1 MPVYR
6 NHLPQLDT
14 ETFLTDGGIETT
26 LIFDEGLD
34 LPEFAAFPLLADPAG
49 RAALDRYFET
59 YAAVAVRDRVGIL
72 LETAT
77 WRANPDWG
85 VRLHYTLEALEAA
98 NRDAVEQ
105 LVEIR
110 RRYETPAAPI
120 VISGCIGPRGDGYQV
135 GAAMSVDERGPTT
148 VCKRVRS
155 PPPKPTSSPRSR

>member
-59 YAAVAVRDRVGIL
+59 YAAVAVRDRVGIV

-85 VRLHYTLEALEAA
+85 VRLRLHPRGAGSREPRRRRAA
-98 NRDAVEQ
+98 RRDPPPLRDARRADRHQ
-105 LVEIR
+105 RLHRPPR
-110 RRYETPAAPI
+110 RRL
-120 VISGCIGPRGDGYQV
+120 SGRCGDV
-135 GAAMSVDERGPTT
+135 GR
-148 VCKRVRS
+148 
-155 PPPKPTSSPRSR
+155 